1 MFAIRRP
8 RASCNV
14 PRVIQIVDRS
24 RVCRRLRRR
33 RDGLRVSD
41 LAIIR
46 RRRAADVDKQNY
58 SRENSK
64 RTNGKRSLGGS
75 KNLSEQKRKQT
86 TQRLLEP
93 RRSAKKEDPQSRCP

>member
-14 PRVIQIVDRS
+14 PRVIQIVDRN
-24 RVCRRLRRR
+24 RVGRRIRRR
-33 RDGLRVSD
+33 RDRLRVSD

-58 SRENSK
+58 SRESSK
-64 RTNGKRSLGGS
+64 RTHGKRSLGGS
-75 KNLSEQKRKQT
+75 KNLSEQRRKQT
-86 TQRLLEP
+86 TQRVLE
-93 RRSAKKEDPQSRCP
+93 RRPCGRKEEL